1 MTADQALIAIA
12 ASITAITVIAIGLR
26 KFFGFIKK
34 VVHFFDDWIGTEDS
48 PGMLTRL
55 NNIEQDVSEIKKE
68 VTYNSGTSLKD
79 AVRRIE
85 GHQDGNHKRLLLIE
99 DHLTRK

>member
-1 MTADQALIAIA
+1 MTPDQTLMAIA
-12 ASITAITVIAIGLR
+12 ASITAITVIVISVRKGLT
-26 KFFGFIKK
+26 FIKK
-34 VVHFFDDWIGTEDS
+34 AVHFFDDWIGSEGN
-48 PGMLTRL
+48 PGMLERL
-55 NNIEQDVSEIKKE
+55 DRIEKDVSEIKKE

>member
-1 MTADQALIAIA
+1 MTPDQTLMAIA
-12 ASITAITVIAIGLR
+12 ASITAITVIAIGL
-26 KFFGFIKK
+26 KKALVFIKK
-34 VVHFFDDWIGTEDS
+34 AVHFFDDWIGSEDN
-48 PGMLTRL
+48 PGMLERL
-55 NNIEQDVSEIKKE
+55 ENIEKDISEIKKE

-85 GHQDGNHKRLLLIE
+85 GHQDGNHKRLLAIE

>member
-1 MTADQALIAIA
+1 MTPDQTLMAIA

-26 KFFGFIKK
+26 KLFVFIKK
-34 VVHFFDDWIGTEDS
+34 AVHFFDDWIGSEEN
-48 PGMLTRL
+48 PGMLARL
-55 NNIEQDVSEIKKE
+55 EKIEKDVSEIKKE

-85 GHQDGNHKRLLLIE
+85 GHQSDNHKRLLLIE